1 MERGGGL
8 YFMRHLSVIERDI
21 KRVSDLLNQ
30 LILERK
36 MTILCIQDIE
46 ISSREITEK
55 AMAKMKD
62 DKQWVDYD

>member
-1 MERGGGL
+1 
-8 YFMRHLSVIERDI
+8 
-21 KRVSDLLNQ
+21 
-30 LILERK
+30 

>member
-1 MERGGGL
+1 
-8 YFMRHLSVIERDI
+8 MRNLSAIERDI

-46 ISSREITEK
+46 ISSKDITEK
-55 AMAKMKD
+55 AMKKMMD

>member
-1 MERGGGL
+1 
-8 YFMRHLSVIERDI
+8 MRHLSVIERDI